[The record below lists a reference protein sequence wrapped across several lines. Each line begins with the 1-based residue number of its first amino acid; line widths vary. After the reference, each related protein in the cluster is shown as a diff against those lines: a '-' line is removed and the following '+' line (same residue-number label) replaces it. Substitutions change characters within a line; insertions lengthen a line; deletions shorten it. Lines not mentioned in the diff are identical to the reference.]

1 MKRAGCVTAASW
13 LQQPCCGP
21 SWQRQ
26 LIQIVWIGRI
36 NEFRISEMQAANR
49 DRSQICDQN
58 KARPVGKVPACDQ
71 ASAFLDL
78 KIAFDGA
85 CRREARNDIF
95 LSQREKLAIKG

>member
-1 MKRAGCVTAASW
+1 MWRAGWVRAVSW
-13 LQQPCCGP
+13 LQKPCCGP
-21 SWQRQ
+21 SWQRG
-26 LIQIVWIGRI
+26 LIQIVGVGRI
-36 NEFRISEMQAANR
+36 NEFPVSEMQAANR

-58 KARPVGKVPACDQ
+58 KFRPVGKVPVCDQ